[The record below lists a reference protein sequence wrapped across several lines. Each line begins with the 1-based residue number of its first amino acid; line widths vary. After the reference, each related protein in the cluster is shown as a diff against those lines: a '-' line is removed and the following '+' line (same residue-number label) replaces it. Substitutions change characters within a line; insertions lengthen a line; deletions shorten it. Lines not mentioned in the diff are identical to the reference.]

1 MEPLDFSDRDGV
13 IWYDGRLVPWREA
26 RLHVLCHS
34 LHYGNACFEGERAY
48 GGRVFKLTEHSKRL
62 IHSCMVMDY
71 VLPYSVEE
79 IDQATREVVAANGI
93 SDGYV
98 RPIAWRGPSQLSVS
112 AKGTSPHLAIACWP
126 WPTYYGDD
134 ARLKGVRLMTS
145 EWVRPSP
152 NSAPTNTK
160 AAGLYMI
167 CTLSRHAAENAGF
180 DDALM
185 LDYRGRVA
193 EATGANI
200 FFVFDGILHTPV
212 PDCIL
217 NGITRQTV
225 MALARARGLEVVERP
240 IMPEEMAGAQEVFL
254 TGTAIEVNP
263 IRQIDRLEFTV
274 GPITTALA
282 REYHDLVRSP
292 TE

>member
-1 MEPLDFSDRDGV
+1 VEPLDFSDRDGA
-13 IWYDGRLVPWREA
+13 IWHDGQLVPWRDA

-48 GGRVFKLTEHSKRL
+48 GGTVFKLTEHSARL
-62 IHSCMVMDY
+62 VNSCRVMEY
-71 VLPYSVEE
+71 ELPYSVEE
-79 IDQATREVVAANGI
+79 IDAATRAVVSANGI
-93 SDGYV
+93 REGYV
-98 RPIAWRGPSQLSVS
+98 RPIAWRGPSMLNVS
-112 AKGTSPHLAIACWP
+112 ARGTKPHLAIAAWP
-126 WPTYYGDD
+126 WPAYYGDE
-134 ARLKGVRLMTS
+134 ALLRGIRLMTS

-160 AAGLYMI
+160 AAGMYMI
-167 CTLSRHAAENAGF
+167 CTLSRHAAERAGF

-200 FFVFDGILHTPV
+200 FFVIDGVLHTPV

-225 MALARARGLEVVERP
+225 MGLARARGLEVVERP
-240 IMPEEMAGAQEVFL
+240 IQPDEIAKAQEIFL
-254 TGTAIEVNP
+254 TGTAIEVIP
-263 IRQIDRLEFTV
+263 IRQIDRQEFAV
-274 GPITTALA
+274 GPVTTSLA
-282 REYHDLVRSP
+282 REYHDLVRRP
-292 TE
+292 G